1 MDGLTDPPNLVL
13 RDLICKHGGD
23 YQYYLVS
30 TVTHIVTVNLPDAKV
45 KLLKYVC
52 SQTAWSARARAVLTG
67 CRGQRLNTRTTV
79 GRSASCTRT
88 GS

>member
-1 MDGLTDPPNLVL
+1 MPPPIFAGVSIYVDGLTDPPNLVL

-52 SQTAWSARARAVLTG
+52 SPTAWSARIGL
-67 CRGQRLNTRTTV
+67 C
-79 GRSASCTRT
+79 
-88 GS
+88 